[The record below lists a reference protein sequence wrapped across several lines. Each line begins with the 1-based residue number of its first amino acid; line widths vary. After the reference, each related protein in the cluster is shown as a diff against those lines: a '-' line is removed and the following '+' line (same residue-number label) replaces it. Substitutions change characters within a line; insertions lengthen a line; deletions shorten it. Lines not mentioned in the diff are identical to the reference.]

1 MLAMYVNQQEAYSW
15 FFFLFKSLGHIG
27 HEFYVLRN
35 NLDFFQHCT
44 NTDPATGYKSTL
56 GGYH

>member
-1 MLAMYVNQQEAYSW
+1 MLIGKRLTVGFS
-15 FFFLFKSLGHIG
+15 FFFKSLGHIG